1 VGVVALAARALALE
15 LLEVDFGQSLA
26 IWPGCLQNMQCLSL
40 MCHWRSSLVNLPSFP
55 RWAGVSEEVG
65 LAPEDLFALSE
76 LLFLLSF
83 SLVLP
88 LELDEAEVLP
98 LVVELDEEEVED
110 LVWHAT
116 SDLCS
121 QYLASMVCVRVW

>member
-1 VGVVALAARALALE
+1 MALAAQALALE
-15 LLEVDFGQSLA
+15 LIEVDFGQSLA
-26 IWPGCLQNMQCLSL
+26 IWPGCLQNMQSLSL
-40 MCHWRSSLVNLPSFP
+40 MRHWRFSSVNFPSFP

-65 LAPEDLFALSE
+65 LAPEELFDLLE

-88 LELDEAEVLP
+88 LESEEVEELP
-98 LVVELDEEEVED
+98 LEAELDEEEVED

-116 SDLCS
+116 SDLHS
-121 QYLASMVCVRVW
+121 QYLVSMVCVRVW